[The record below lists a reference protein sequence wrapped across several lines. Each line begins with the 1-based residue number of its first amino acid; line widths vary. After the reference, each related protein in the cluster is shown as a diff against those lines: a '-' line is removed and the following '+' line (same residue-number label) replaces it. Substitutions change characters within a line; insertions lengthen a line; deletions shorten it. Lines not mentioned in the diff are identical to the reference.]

1 MEVGFAPSFEK
12 SLKKLIW
19 HESKLYKFYAFFRYD
34 IVRFCKNVWRFRK
47 ALNSYY
53 WWDHHGSLM
62 FMETSFVH
70 MADNIEKRGNEIDES
85 RLKKVAAM
93 RRTIELIRNYN
104 ADLYIDMAEAELGEI
119 VHHAWEFEDVPDKP
133 GYSRIVDQDTEEEKI
148 HNRKV
153 YDRAR
158 ELEEQEWNELWQNL
172 KGQDHEE
179 YNELAKTFTEEE
191 RRERDRYYEWFNG
204 TGLRGWWD

>member
-19 HESKLYKFYAFFRYD
+19 HESKLYKFYSFFRHD
-34 IVRFCKNVWRFRK
+34 ITRFCKNVWRFRK
-47 ALNSYY
+47 ALNRHY
-53 WWDHHGSLM
+53 WWDHHGTLM
-62 FMETSFVH
+62 FMETGLIH
-70 MADNIEKRGNEIDES
+70 MADNLEKHGLEIDES
-85 RLKKVAAM
+85 RLKKVAAI
-93 RRTIELIRNYN
+93 RRTVELIRNYN
-104 ADLYIDMAEAELGEI
+104 KDLYIDMAEAELGEI
-119 VHHAWEFEDVPDKP
+119 IHHDWEFEDVPDKP
-133 GYSRIVDQDTEEEKI
+133 GYSRIIDQDTEEEKI

-158 ELEEQEWNELWQNL
+158 EIEEQEWNELWQNL